1 MSTSCE
7 SICVNPEINKLSTVL
22 RLDRNS
28 AVNEAPHLR
37 TNYPAI
43 TSCSRLVGGVLLE
56 VHEPITSEGVI
67 IRGLLIYL
75 CGSQAVVTLPGGHFL

>member
-1 MSTSCE
+1 MSTSCQ

-22 RLDRNS
+22 RLLLVKWLERLQIPVTLNRNS

-56 VHEPITSEGVI
+56 VHEPITSEG
-67 IRGLLIYL
+67 
-75 CGSQAVVTLPGGHFL
+75 